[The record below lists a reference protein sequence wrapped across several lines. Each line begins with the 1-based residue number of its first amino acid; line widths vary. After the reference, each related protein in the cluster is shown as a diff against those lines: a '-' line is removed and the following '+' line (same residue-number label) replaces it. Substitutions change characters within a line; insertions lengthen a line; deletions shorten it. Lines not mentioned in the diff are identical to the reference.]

1 MISGQLSAWLIA
13 LGFAAAMLSLGMNL
27 GVLAKPNLVSRC
39 GACGRLFR
47 RGRVCPCS
55 RPHAD

>member
-1 MISGQLSAWLIA
+1 MTDPTALWLLS

-27 GVLAKPNLVSRC
+27 GMLAKPTLWTRC
-39 GACGRLFR
+39 GACGRVVR

-55 RPHAD
+55 RSGA